1 MLVVMFYSVFGEI
14 LTLMCLYCL
23 SRLSTTLLIVQ
34 SPIPPQGVFNALIFK
49 GKSVRFQQRMKGLFA
64 KFAFFKV
71 LLKVQC
77 SKLFI
82 CILSSQAFELGWI
95 GGGGGRGTRGR
106 VGEILRVWEMK
117 LIIRTRRAIC
127 F

>member
-1 MLVVMFYSVFGEI
+1 MH
-14 LTLMCLYCL
+14 
-23 SRLSTTLLIVQ
+23 
-34 SPIPPQGVFNALIFK
+34 
-49 GKSVRFQQRMKGLFA
+49 FQQGMKGLSA
-64 KFAFFKV
+64 KFTFFKV

-95 GGGGGRGTRGR
+95 GGGGEGGGGGW
-106 VGEILRVWEMK
+106 VK
-117 LIIRTRRAIC
+117 

>member
-1 MLVVMFYSVFGEI
+1 M
-14 LTLMCLYCL
+14 
-23 SRLSTTLLIVQ
+23 
-34 SPIPPQGVFNALIFK
+34 
-49 GKSVRFQQRMKGLFA
+49 RFQQRMKGLFA

-82 CILSSQAFELGWI
+82 CILSSQAFELGYI
-95 GGGGGRGTRGR
+95 GVGGGEGR
-106 VGEILRVWEMK
+106 VDEILRVWEMK

-127 F
+127 FWISCLIAKSKIRIAKSKS

>member
-1 MLVVMFYSVFGEI
+1 
-14 LTLMCLYCL
+14 
-23 SRLSTTLLIVQ
+23 
-34 SPIPPQGVFNALIFK
+34 
-49 GKSVRFQQRMKGLFA
+49 MKGLFA
-64 KFAFFKV
+64 KCALFKV
-71 LLKVQC
+71 LLKVQG

-95 GGGGGRGTRGR
+95 WGGRGGGSRK

-117 LIIRTRRAIC
+117 FIIRIRRAIC

>member
-1 MLVVMFYSVFGEI
+1 M
-14 LTLMCLYCL
+14 
-23 SRLSTTLLIVQ
+23 
-34 SPIPPQGVFNALIFK
+34 
-49 GKSVRFQQRMKGLFA
+49 RFQQRMKGLFA

-82 CILSSQAFELGWI
+82 CILSSQALELGWI
-95 GGGGGRGTRGR
+95 GGGGVGGGGGRER

-117 LIIRTRRAIC
+117 LIIRTRRVIC
-127 F
+127 FWISRSIAKSKIQIAKLKS